1 MTQKEV
7 VEIKKFSKG
16 TKSINFYGLDHP
28 DFIDYSIGYLIVDA
42 SNNPIKI
49 VENESDTKLTRL
61 QDNNFKYDDTIKFIT
76 GRTFVQT
83 FNYEV
88 SDAQKGIARQKFIE
102 VNKTNYGENP
112 EFN

>member
-42 SNNPIKI
+42 S
-49 VENESDTKLTRL
+49 S
-61 QDNNFKYDDTIKFIT
+61 Y
-76 GRTFVQT
+76 
-83 FNYEV
+83 
-88 SDAQKGIARQKFIE
+88 
-102 VNKTNYGENP
+102 
-112 EFN
+112 